1 MYKRGLGSGGL
12 GLPSS
17 CPGAA
22 GHALGKCLCSLENP
36 AVGSLQQTR
45 ISGGRRLSRTRWC
58 PVPETG
64 PAGGHTG
71 TPPGASRA
79 GPPNHSD
86 IVPMGPLRV
95 RLVTLWEWP
104 GQVGDWVGD
113 RSVTSPGPQCT
124 PSHLPAGAMP
134 SRGHSGPEDRKPWW
148 GGGCRPTVL
157 PSALELSGFFCFFCL
172 RSFILKTYVSFGHF
186 TPSEGVCRLPVE
198 TRDKQ
203 EFWGQLGQW
212 FQKQKTPSSE
222 TLACEPAAAGA
233 RARAPRG
240 GGPRPGGSLQRGAGG
255 GSPKGWVRL
264 LPGERRVSAWEQG
277 CHPRA
282 PGTHALPVP
291 PACHIPPRH
300 THQPLCPQGRR
311 AGAPG
316 LAPAAC
322 LRDRPRPVWKWEGV
336 KLPSEHSHECFCTYD
351 AQARSASGAHS
362 APPRPGSEHRAPAPH
377 PARSRAAAL
386 PQTQPGT
393 PTPAGFL
400 NLLLWTE
407 KCVEICLLVFSLLSP
422 LSLGVLSPCPPP
434 FTAVDWV
441 SGGAVGSRA
450 RRCLA
455 RGPVCSHRFAMFH
468 KVRIPRQNLL
478 NRTGDVTPEGTY
490 VTRFKVRCLQVGK
503 PP

>member
-255 GSPKGWVRL
+255 GP
-264 LPGERRVSAWEQG
+264 
-277 CHPRA
+277 
-282 PGTHALPVP
+282 
-291 PACHIPPRH
+291 
-300 THQPLCPQGRR
+300 RR
-311 AGAPG
+311 AGCACSQERGVSAPG
-316 LAPAAC
+316 
-322 LRDRPRPVWKWEGV
+322 
-336 KLPSEHSHECFCTYD
+336 
-351 AQARSASGAHS
+351 
-362 APPRPGSEHRAPAPH
+362 
-377 PARSRAAAL
+377 SRAATRELLAH
-386 PQTQPGT
+386 T
-393 PTPAGFL
+393 P
-400 NLLLWTE
+400 
-407 KCVEICLLVFSLLSP
+407 SLCHPHVTSP
-422 LSLGVLSPCPPP
+422 HVTHTSPCAPRDAGLGPPGWP
-434 FTAVDWV
+434 LLPA
-441 SGGAVGSRA
+441 SGTDLVQCGNG
-450 RRCLA
+450 
-455 RGPVCSHRFAMFH
+455 
-468 KVRIPRQNLL
+468 KV
-478 NRTGDVTPEGTY
+478 
-490 VTRFKVRCLQVGK
+490 
-503 PP
+503 